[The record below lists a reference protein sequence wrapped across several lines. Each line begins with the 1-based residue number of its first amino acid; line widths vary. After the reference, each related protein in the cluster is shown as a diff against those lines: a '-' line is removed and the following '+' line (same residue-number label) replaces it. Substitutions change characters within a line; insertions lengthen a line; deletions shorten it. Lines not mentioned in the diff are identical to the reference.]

1 MNAVLRK
8 KNTRRQWLTVLAGL
22 ALGVILGTALSLRMT
37 GQAQSYTKMVL
48 ECSCQVHTHNA
59 ACYNEEGALVCGK
72 TDYVIHTHNADC
84 FDTEGNLVCPLPER
98 HVHVHSAEC
107 YDAEGNVICGQ
118 PDCLHVHTPACY
130 DANGV
135 CICPYIEL
143 QEHVH
148 DGSCMKEVEL
158 TPDEI
163 ILIQI
168 EESREASIAASI
180 EAEEAEALAASQE
193 AEMTEPE
200 EEVPE
205 GSVIDGP
212 EEEPEEPDAPEEDP
226 EEESAEDT
234 AEEPEEDPE
243 EGPDTEPEED
253 PEDPDA
259 PEEDPEEEPGEDTE
273 EESEE
278 DTESE
283 DAESAELSSES
294 EDEAPEDPD
303 ELLRKFWSDE
313 TLMVKAEYK
322 RSAHIPDGAELRVYT
337 VTPENTPVYY
347 DELLQEA
354 SEEDFVIG
362 MGFFLNGREIKPEDD
377 VVYTITLLDGNRN
390 PTASAVTV
398 LHVSGSG
405 SLEIIEDTGL
415 NADGSASFVAEPA
428 EQTEGGR

>member
-212 EEEPEEPDAPEEDP
+212 EEEPE
-226 EEESAEDT
+226 
-234 AEEPEEDPE
+234 
-243 EGPDTEPEED
+243 
-253 PEDPDA
+253 DPDA

-354 SEEDFVIG
+354 SEEDLVIG